1 MVLYEI
7 LSSETFLFSLPA
19 WLDQGDGMRL
29 EAVTSKAQLALGIL
43 MCLWLIVIC
52 AVSAIWG
59 GVLLY
64 SNFFAIDADA
74 KHLENRSDPL
84 FSAYQAYL
92 NEQTL
97 MVKSFCFDDLNNRG
111 VYDEG
116 EEMCDTLSRKPA
128 AYILTKG
135 SAIDCAVPGS
145 ESPAESGSLQ
155 PVAADRE
162 LNVRKMSNGGAGD
175 IGDKALSE
183 ENAGR
188 QSGSNRKVPIKRRVD
203 TKTKVRVVGANTLA
217 QSLCYI

>member
-29 EAVTSKAQLALGIL
+29 EAVISKAQLVLGIL
-43 MCLWLIVIC
+43 MCLWLILIC
-52 AVSAIWG
+52 AVSAIYG

-97 MVKSFCFDDLNNRG
+97 MVKTFWFDDLNSRG
-111 VYDEG
+111 IYDEG
-116 EEMCDTLSRKPA
+116 EEILDTLSRKSA
-128 AYILTKG
+128 VYSLTDE
-135 SAIDCAVPGS
+135 SAIHCPVPHS
-145 ESPAESGSLQ
+145 EPPGESGSLQ
-155 PVAADRE
+155 PVTAEE
-162 LNVRKMSNGGAGD
+162 LNFRKTPTGGAGD
-175 IGDKALSE
+175 IGGQALAEGNS
-183 ENAGR
+183 GT
-188 QSGSNRKVPIKRRVD
+188 QSRSNRKVPIKRRVY
-203 TKTKVRVVGANTLA
+203 TKTKVRVIGANALP